1 MNISQQQ
8 CSIALIIPTFNMSS
22 YLPILWKSIENSGLR
37 PELSQIIFVNDGS
50 VDQTQDLLDDLSSQ
64 HADVTAI
71 HLDGNRGR
79 FDARRLGAEYAHT
92 DRLLFLDSRITLPDN
107 FGTALRNSSCSHTNV
122 VGCVDINTKKNT
134 YCLYWQRIHEFI
146 FWRYYRDTAEPLTLT
161 PNNFDSY
168 LKGTG
173 VFVCSRELF
182 LQSCAYFQDSSP
194 LNDDTYLLKIMV
206 AMQPIVIDP
215 SLRIDWVPRNTL
227 KPFLGRLWERG
238 PQFVEYHVLKQRGL
252 FFWIVIL
259 GIIILSTCT
268 VMTFLHPIVG
278 LILFSIGLLIVI
290 LSTFL
295 IGQNLRE
302 TLQILPLH
310 IAVFFTSS
318 ASVLWG
324 LLYHAYTN
332 ALPFLTSTKSKIEQ

>member
-1 MNISQQQ
+1 M
-8 CSIALIIPTFNMSS
+8 AKHLHP
-22 YLPILWKSIENSGLR
+22 LWKSLEESGLR
-37 PELSQIIFVNDGS
+37 NELSQIIFVNDGS
-50 VDQTQDLLDDLSSQ
+50 VDQTRELLDALSSQ
-64 HADVTAI
+64 NTDVTVI
-71 HLDGNRGR
+71 HLDVNQGR
-79 FDARRLGAEYAHT
+79 FDARRLGAEHAQT

-107 FGTALRNSSCSHTNV
+107 FGTALRNASCSHTNV
-122 VGCVDINTKKNT
+122 VGCVDIDINKNT

-146 FWRYYRDTAEPLTLT
+146 FWRYYRDIKKPLTLT
-161 PNNFDSY
+161 AKNFDSY
-168 LKGTG
+168 LKGTT
-173 VFVCSRELF
+173 VFLCSRELF
-182 LQSCAYFQDSSP
+182 LQSCDYFQDSSP
-194 LNDDTYLLKIMV
+194 LNDDTHLLKIMV
-206 AMQPIVIDP
+206 GIQPIVINP
-215 SLRIDWVPRNTL
+215 SLHIDWVPRDSL
-227 KPFLGRLWERG
+227 KQFLGRLWERG
-238 PQFVEYHVLKQRGL
+238 PQFVEYHVLKERGL

-332 ALPFLTSTKSKIEQ
+332 ALPFLTSTKSKIGQ